1 MIIFG
6 GPGGHSGSREPRT
19 LLGPEDAAI
28 VEASRYNQDISFAF
42 GAQPRLREA
51 EKGLLES
58 LGQSAAPDGRGFA
71 DGFLKEYDKSYQGI
85 LGEAPS
91 ARAREI
97 TSELTA
103 NMRKRAAHKAL
114 VFEAERR
121 GTFFRKNLEDS
132 IATAK
137 QGVLDDPEGAEETF
151 SDLLGTLSF
160 AANGWLGREKGEET
174 ARGLQNELFE
184 SAVLALIERDPSAA
198 REKLGQGLFG
208 DNLSAQDR
216 ARLQQA
222 ATRRIASPVFT
233 TPEIN
238 DTSADHQY
246 IFAVAELAADRT
258 ISLPLLLANDTFVFA
273 AFAQLLTKK
282 TLKDYGETVNAIGSI
297 GGGTQDIDL
306 TLGNVVTGTVDTSAT
321 TFTFSNPPASGT
333 AGSFTL
339 KLTNGGSQTVTWPA
353 SVDWPGGAA
362 PTLIAAGVD
371 VLTFFTTD
379 GGTIWYGF
387 PAGLDMK

>member
-1 MIIFG
+1 MGLRLG
-6 GPGGHSGSREPRT
+6 GAGKGNPGT
-19 LLGPEDAAI
+19 LA
-28 VEASRYNQDISFAF
+28 VSAF
-42 GAQPRLREA
+42 
-51 EKGLLES
+51 
-58 LGQSAAPDGRGFA
+58 
-71 DGFLKEYDKSYQGI
+71 
-85 LGEAPS
+85 
-91 ARAREI
+91 
-97 TSELTA
+97 
-103 NMRKRAAHKAL
+103 M
-114 VFEAERR
+114 
-121 GTFFRKNLEDS
+121 
-132 IATAK
+132 AT
-137 QGVLDDPEGAEETF
+137 VLDDAT
-151 SDLLGTLSF
+151 
-160 AANGWLGREKGEET
+160 AA
-174 ARGLQNELFE
+174 
-184 SAVLALIERDPSAA
+184 AA
-198 REKLGQGLFG
+198 RATLGAAGLV
-208 DNLSAQDR
+208 
-216 ARLQQA
+216 
-222 ATRRIASPVFT
+222 SPVFT

>member
-1 MIIFG
+1 MTISTTTTKVIYS
-6 GPGGHSGSREPRT
+6 PGGTETNFTVVYPFFAAADLEVIERVIATGVETVQVLNTDYTVTGGGGSTGTVIATTAPPATVQWVIRRKTPLTQEIDYVENDPFPAAVHEEGLDRGVMR
-19 LLGPEDAAI
+19 LQERIEELARALKFPVSDAAALSSE
-28 VEASRYNQDISFAF
+28 VPNSVTRASKFLGFDTAGVPIASPGSVDTLAVSAF
-42 GAQPRLREA
+42 
-51 EKGLLES
+51 
-58 LGQSAAPDGRGFA
+58 
-71 DGFLKEYDKSYQGI
+71 
-85 LGEAPS
+85 
-91 ARAREI
+91 
-97 TSELTA
+97 
-103 NMRKRAAHKAL
+103 M
-114 VFEAERR
+114 
-121 GTFFRKNLEDS
+121 
-132 IATAK
+132 AT
-137 QGVLDDPEGAEETF
+137 VLDDAT
-151 SDLLGTLSF
+151 
-160 AANGWLGREKGEET
+160 AA
-174 ARGLQNELFE
+174 
-184 SAVLALIERDPSAA
+184 AA
-198 REKLGQGLFG
+198 RATLGAAGLV
-208 DNLSAQDR
+208 
-216 ARLQQA
+216 
-222 ATRRIASPVFT
+222 SPVFT